1 MKNFIIDGRIVGD
14 NSKCYIIAEA
24 GVNHNGDVNIAKE
37 LISEASKNGAD
48 AIKFQ
53 TFFADDL
60 LIEETRKANYQ
71 KIDENDKET
80 QYEMI
85 KRLELNRDDFIEL
98 HKYSLKKNI
107 TFLSSPFDIKSVDFL
122 DSIGISA
129 FKIASGE
136 ITNIPLIE
144 HISSKK
150 KPIILSTGMSN
161 LGEIR
166 IAIEYIKKNIDNIV
180 LLHCISSYPTKYEDV
195 NLRAINTLKS
205 EFNLPVGFSD
215 HTIGITI
222 PIVAA
227 ALGACI
233 IEKHFTINKN
243 YKGPDHKISLEPEE
257 LRNMIDNIRIV
268 EKALGNGIK
277 VPTNE
282 EEEMKKIVRKSIVS
296 KYDMAKGTVI
306 TKDLIDLK
314 RPGTGI
320 EPKYIEDIIGRETL
334 KEIKKN
340 QLLTWDMIK

>member
-1 MKNFIIDGRIVGD
+1 MNNFNIDGRIVGD

-24 GVNHNGDVNIAKE
+24 GVNHNGDIDLAKE
-37 LISEASKNGAD
+37 LISEARRNDAD

-53 TFFADDL
+53 TFYAKDL
-60 LIEETRKANYQ
+60 ILENTAKANYQ
-71 KIDENDKET
+71 KSNENDRET
-80 QYEMI
+80 QYQMI
-85 KRLELNRDDFIEL
+85 KNLELNQENFIEL
-98 HKYSLKKNI
+98 YEYSRKKNI
-107 TFLSSPFDIKSVDFL
+107 SFLSSPFDIKSVDFL

-129 FKIASGE
+129 FKIPSGE

-144 HISSKK
+144 HASLKK
-150 KPIILSTGMSN
+150 RPIILSTGMSN
-161 LGEIR
+161 LEEIR
-166 IAIEYIKKNIDNIV
+166 DAVTIIKKNTEYLI
-180 LLHCISSYPTKYEDV
+180 LLHCISSYPTKYDDV
-195 NLRAINTLKS
+195 NLRAINTLRS

-215 HTIGITI
+215 HTIGIAV
-222 PIVAA
+222 PIAAVAF
-227 ALGACI
+227 GACI
-233 IEKHFTINKN
+233 IEKHFTLNKN

-257 LRNMIDNIRIV
+257 LREMIKSIRIV

-296 KYDMAKGTVI
+296 KSDIPKGAII

-320 EPKYIEDIIGRETL
+320 EPRYIKDIIGRKTI

-340 QLLTWDMIK
+340 QLLSWDMIS

>member
-1 MKNFIIDGRIVGD
+1 MKNFNIDGRLVGD
-14 NSKCYIIAEA
+14 NSRCYIIAEA

-37 LISEASKNGAD
+37 LISEASRIGAD

-53 TFFADDL
+53 TFYADDL
-60 LIEETRKANYQ
+60 IIENTGKANYQ
-71 KIDENDKET
+71 KTNENDRET

-85 KRLELNRDDFIEL
+85 KKLELNQDDFIEL
-98 HKYSLKKNI
+98 YEYSLRKNI
-107 TFLSSPFDIKSVDFL
+107 TFLSSPFDLKSVDFL

-166 IAIEYIKKNIDNIV
+166 SAIESIKKGIDKII
-180 LLHCISSYPTKYEDV
+180 LLHCISSYPTKYEDA

-222 PIVAA
+222 PIVAV

-233 IEKHFTINKN
+233 LEKHFTLNKN
-243 YKGPDHKISLEPEE
+243 YKGPDHKISLDPEE
-257 LRNMIDNIRIV
+257 FRNMIGSIRIV
-268 EKALGNGIK
+268 EKALGNGVK

-296 KYDMAKGTVI
+296 KYDLAKGTVI
-306 TKDLIDLK
+306 TKDLIDIK
-314 RPGTGI
+314 RPGMGI
-320 EPKYIEDIIGRETL
+320 ESKYIQDILGRKTV

-340 QLLTWDMIK
+340 QLLSWDLIS